1 MISIRIHIFLFIFHN
16 IKKLT
21 IDDMIQKSRK
31 RYAIQLQVNNY
42 VYENRGLILSFS
54 RGTLTI
60 LREGK
65 DSSKNKTIKI
75 NE

>member
-1 MISIRIHIFLFIFHN
+1 
-16 IKKLT
+16 
-21 IDDMIQKSRK
+21 MIQKSRK